1 MGKEKKKEENE
12 EDEGEEEERCFLV
25 SGGRKGRKAWL
36 NGRLQ
41 QCSMANG

>member
-12 EDEGEEEERCFLV
+12 EDEKEEERCFLV